1 MEEIVAKI
9 NYIDANNF
17 ERSTYDK
24 SVAIVKERASVI
36 DDLVNE
42 IVQSHSS
49 ELDALIEEIRNSI
62 YNNAELA
69 DYELDIFIAK
79 IPLQLYYLSG
89 QLGHLE
95 TEESIAKVT
104 QKIAYNEARLR
115 AEGTVSDKDSK
126 AEQAVE
132 QETLVTIVFT
142 RSKKCLQ
149 DKRDLAL
156 ELLNSLK
163 KIVSRRISEYEMTRF
178 SNNS

>member
-1 MEEIVAKI
+1 M
-9 NYIDANNF
+9 
-17 ERSTYDK
+17 
-24 SVAIVKERASVI
+24 
-36 DDLVNE
+36 
-42 IVQSHSS
+42 
-49 ELDALIEEIRNSI
+49 
-62 YNNAELA
+62 
-69 DYELDIFIAK
+69 
-79 IPLQLYYLSG
+79 QLYYLSG

-132 QETLVTIVFT
+132 QDTLVTIVFT
-142 RSKKCLQ
+142 RAKKCLQ
-149 DKRDLAL
+149 DKRDLSL